1 MNHQKGFQEEIIIFS
16 RYPQP
21 GLTKTRLIPEL
32 GADGAA
38 NIQRTMTEQIVQTAR
53 QLVHDRQILISLYHD
68 GGSHQQ
74 MEQWLGHDL
83 LYHEQTGV
91 DLGQKM
97 MFAFE
102 DAWCRGLR
110 RTVLIGSDCPDID
123 CQLITDALV
132 ALQNNQLVLG
142 PATDGG
148 YYLIGTTSDLPAN
161 KLSLLFTDIAWGTS
175 DVFQKTID
183 RAHDAGITT
192 SILKELH
199 DIDHPRDLTYFHH
212 HPDPQ

>member
-1 MNHQKGFQEEIIIFS
+1 MNHQKGFREEIIIFS

-32 GADGAA
+32 GPDGAA
-38 NIQRTMTEQIVQTAR
+38 SIQRTMTEQIVQTAR
-53 QLVHDRQILISLYHD
+53 QLVHNRQIQISIYYA

-74 MEQWLGHDL
+74 MAQWLGRDL
-83 LYHEQTGV
+83 LYHEQIGV

-102 DAWCRGLR
+102 DARCRGLR
-110 RTVLIGSDCPDID
+110 RTVLVGSDCPDID

-132 ALQNNQLVLG
+132 ALQSNQLVLG

-148 YYLIGTTSDLPAN
+148 YYLIGTTSELPPN
-161 KLSLLFTDIAWGTS
+161 NLSLLFTDIIWGTS
-175 DVFQKTID
+175 DVFEKTIN
-183 RAHDAGITT
+183 RAHDAGIST
-192 SILKELH
+192 SILKKLH
-199 DIDHPRDLTYFHH
+199 DIDYPKDLTYFHH

>member
-1 MNHQKGFQEEIIIFS
+1 MNHQKGFHEEIIIFS

-53 QLVHDRQILISLYHD
+53 QLVHDKQIQISIYYA
-68 GGSHQQ
+68 GGSHLQ

-83 LYHEQTGV
+83 LYHEQAGIN
-91 DLGQKM
+91 LGQKM

-102 DAWCRGLR
+102 DARYRGLK
-110 RTVLIGSDCPDID
+110 RTVLVGSDCPDID
-123 CQLITDALV
+123 CRLITDALE
-132 ALQNNQLVLG
+132 ALHNNQLVLG

-148 YYLIGTTSDLPAN
+148 YYLIGTTNELPPN
-161 KLSLLFTDIAWGTS
+161 KLSHLFTDINWGTS
-175 DVFQKTID
+175 NVFQQTID
-183 RAHDAGITT
+183 RAHDAEITT
-192 SILKELH
+192 SILKQLH